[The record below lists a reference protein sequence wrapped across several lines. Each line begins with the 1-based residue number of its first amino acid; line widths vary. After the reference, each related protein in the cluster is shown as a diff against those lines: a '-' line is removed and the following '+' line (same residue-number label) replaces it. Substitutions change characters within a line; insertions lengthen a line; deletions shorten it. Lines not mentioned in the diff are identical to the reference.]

1 MKAIFCTAVAAAA
14 LLGANPAL
22 AGSKTNTLTIA
33 LSEPIDGVAEFFASS
48 DESQVHSRAVYD
60 RLLAVDH
67 EESRILP
74 LLATSW
80 KQIDPTTWELTL
92 RDDVKFHDG
101 STFDAD
107 DVVYTLNWASDP
119 AVKLRLK
126 NRYSWIS
133 KAEKLSPTQVRI
145 KSVEPYATAL
155 LTLAI
160 SIPMVPSDY
169 HGSFAKKEDFEYK
182 PVGTGSYR
190 AVSVDRNAGI
200 VLEANPNYTQANSAQ
215 PRPTIGKIVIKSIP
229 DEQTR
234 IAQML
239 TDAVDLTRVV
249 TTDIGT
255 QMKADKR
262 FSITPVNGLQ
272 YFYLYLDAADRS
284 GVGVLK
290 NAKVRQA
297 IAHAIDRDAIRKEI
311 IPGGMDAYAM
321 TALCIPFQVGCS
333 SSVPEPAYDPAKAKV
348 LMSEAGH
355 ANGFDLELTALDR
368 SRPAAE
374 AISGYLSKIGIRAT
388 IKTITF
394 TAYTKLQADGK
405 FQGLVHIY
413 GSGGVPDTGQIVNF
427 HFNNKI
433 RDYAHNA
440 RINEIGD
447 KIEKLF
453 DDVERNKLIQ
463 EAMDINNREAYVIPL
478 SGAPQAFLHSSELFV
493 PSTTLNGYGVT
504 LNALKWK

>member
-1 MKAIFCTAVAAAA
+1 MKTIASICAVTLMTAGITTAH
-14 LLGANPAL
+14 
-22 AGSKTNTLTIA
+22 AGSKNNSLTIA

-48 DESQVHSRAVYD
+48 DESQLHSRAVYD
-60 RLLAVDH
+60 RLLSVDH
-67 EESRILP
+67 EKSKILP

-80 KQIDPTTWELTL
+80 KQIDTTTWELNL

-101 STFDAD
+101 SKFDAD

-126 NRYSWIS
+126 NRFSWIS
-133 KAEKLSPTQVRI
+133 KAEKLSPTRVRI
-145 KSVEPYATAL
+145 KTVEPYATTL

-160 SIPMVPSDY
+160 SVPIVPSDY
-169 HGSFAKKEDFEYK
+169 HGSFQKKEDFEYK
-182 PVGTGSYR
+182 PVGTGTYR

-200 VLEANPNYTQANSAQ
+200 VLEANPDYPQASSAQ
-215 PRPTIGKIVIKSIP
+215 PKPTIGKIVIKSIP

-239 TDAVDLTRVV
+239 VDAVDLTRVV
-249 TTDIGT
+249 TTDVGT
-255 QMKADKR
+255 QMKADRR
-262 FSITPVNGLQ
+262 FTITTVNGLQ

-284 GVGVLK
+284 GGGVLK
-290 NAKVRQA
+290 NPKVRQA
-297 IAHAIDRDAIRKEI
+297 IAHAIDRDEIRKEI
-311 IPGGMDAYAM
+311 IPGGKDAFEM
-321 TALCIPFQVGCS
+321 KALCIPFQIGCS
-333 SSVPEPAYDPAKAKV
+333 SSMPVPAYDPAKAKA
-348 LMSEAGH
+348 LMKEAGYE
-355 ANGFDLELTALDR
+355 NGFDLELTALDR

-374 AISGYLSKIGIRAT
+374 AISGYLSKIGIRST

-433 RDYAHNA
+433 RDYAHDA

-447 KIEKLF
+447 RIETLF
-453 DDVERNKLIQ
+453 DEGERNKLIR
-463 EAMDINNREAYVIPL
+463 EAMDINNRQSYVIPL
-478 SGAPQAFLHSSELFV
+478 SGAPQAFVHTVDLVV
-493 PSTTLNGYGVT
+493 PTTTLNGYGIV
-504 LNALKWK
+504 LSALAWK

>member
-1 MKAIFCTAVAAAA
+1 MKT
-14 LLGANPAL
+14 LLGATTLVAAL
-22 AGSKTNTLTIA
+22 TMAMPVQAGKKNNTLTIA
-33 LSEPIDGVAEFFASS
+33 LSEPIDGVAEFFGSS

-60 RLLAVDH
+60 RLLAVDN
-67 EESRILP
+67 EKSRILP

-80 KQIDPTTWELTL
+80 KQIDATTWELAL

-101 STFDAD
+101 SKFDAD

-145 KSVEPYATAL
+145 KTVEPYATAL

-169 HGSFAKKEDFEYK
+169 HGSFEKKEDFEYK
-182 PVGTGSYR
+182 PIGTGSYR

-200 VLEANPNYTQANSAQ
+200 VLEANSNYTQANSAQ
-215 PRPTIGKIVIKSIP
+215 PRPTVGKVVIKSIP

-255 QMKADKR
+255 QMKTDKR
-262 FSITPVNGLQ
+262 FSVTPVNGLQ

-284 GVGVLK
+284 GVGFLK

-311 IPGGMDAYAM
+311 IPGGTDAYAM
-321 TALCIPFQVGCS
+321 EALCIPFQIGCS
-333 SSVPEPAYDPAKAKV
+333 SSVPLPAYDPAKAKA
-348 LMSEAGH
+348 LMKEAGFE
-355 ANGFDLELTALDR
+355 NGFNLELTALDR

-433 RDYAHNA
+433 RDYANNA

-447 KIEKLF
+447 TIQSLF
-453 DDVERNKLIQ
+453 DEGKRNTLIQ
-463 EAMDINNREAYVIPL
+463 EAMDINNREAYVFPL
-478 SGAPQAFLHSSELFV
+478 SGAPQAFLHNSEFLL
-493 PSTTLNGYGVT
+493 PSTTLNGYGIT
-504 LNALKWK
+504 LNAVKWK